1 MQGECL
7 GLGLECECV
16 FKTSGWFWGCG
27 YFQCF
32 VAMVR
37 VMAGQGECF
46 GLGPGLEAVAI
57 SCS

>member
-7 GLGLECECV
+7 ALGLECEYV

-27 YFQCF
+27 SFQCF

-37 VMAGQGECF
+37 VRAEQDECF
-46 GLGPGLEAVAI
+46 GWDQ
-57 SCS
+57 S